1 MDKLKAM
8 QTAVAIADAGSLTA
22 AATTLDVSLPSVVR
36 TLAMLEQHLGVR
48 LFNRTTR
55 RVSLTDEGRVYIED
69 SRRLLAAIEDSEAAL
84 TQDTVK
90 PSGHLTVTASVL
102 FGQMYVA
109 PAVTRFVQE
118 YDGMRVS
125 LQLHDRVVNLLE
137 ENIDVGIRIGELED
151 QSLVAQPLGRVRR
164 MVVATPAYLKKHGV
178 PAHPRELL
186 KLNCIRFTGNAAP
199 WWTFREKGKTFTVP
213 VEGNLEFNQVW
224 PMAQACLADMGCGM
238 FISYQVA
245 DFVRDGRL
253 RVVLEEFEPPPRPI
267 NLVYPH
273 ARLLPAR
280 TRVFIDWMKREMRFG
295 EA

>member
-8 QTAVAIADAGSLTA
+8 QTVVAIADAGSLTA
-22 AATTLDVSLPSVVR
+22 AALLLDASLPSVVR
-36 TLAMLEQHLGVR
+36 TLALLEQHLGVR

-55 RVSLTDEGRVYIED
+55 RVSLTEEGRVYVED
-69 SRRLLAAIEDSEAAL
+69 CRRLLAAIEESEATLSRDAIE
-84 TQDTVK
+84 
-90 PSGHLTVTASVL
+90 PSGLLTVTASVL

-109 PAVTRFVQE
+109 PAVTRFAQHYEKV
-118 YDGMRVS
+118 RVN

-164 MVVATPAYLKKHGV
+164 MVVATPDYLAAHGM
-178 PAHPRELL
+178 PEHPRDLL

-199 WWTFREKGKTFTVP
+199 WWTFQEKGRTFTVP
-213 VEGNLEFNQVW
+213 VTGNLEFNQVW
-224 PMAQACLADMGCGM
+224 PAAQACLAGVGCGL

-253 RVVLEEFEPPPRPI
+253 QVVLEDFEPPPRPVQ
-267 NLVYPH
+267 LVYPH

-280 TRVFIDWMKREMRFG
+280 TRVFIDWMKRELHF
-295 EA
+295 EQL